1 MARRRKPDNETTEEA
16 AIRHVMET
24 ISGVATRNEKVSW
37 NRKMDGMQDLLD
49 KIRPIEDQITD
60 LMAIK
65 QPLIDQIQ
73 ESRQE
78 MVKDC
83 VHPYTHLIYKDDHVV
98 CKFCYK
104 KFVVQVSE

>member
-1 MARRRKPDNETTEEA
+1 VARRKKPENETTEDA
-16 AIRHVMET
+16 AIRHIMET
-24 ISGVATRNEKVSW
+24 VSSTATRNEKVSW
-37 NRKMDGMQDLLD
+37 NRKMDGMQELLT
-49 KIRPIEDQITD
+49 KIRPIEDSITD
-60 LMAIK
+60 LLAIK

-73 ESRQE
+73 DVRQE

-104 KFVVQVSE
+104 KFVVQVYE